1 MAGDGNK
8 RVKPT
13 KNTSEKK
20 DCEAFWMKMTH
31 LCTSEITVAF
41 RPSKGGGAVAIQ
53 GDGGQRVGDHP
64 HHGNRGLR
72 RALEQRHRLDLTAS
86 ARNQGEGFS
95 RARGQDCW
103 V

>member
-1 MAGDGNK
+1 MKINESNQQK
-8 RVKPT
+8 TRQK
-13 KNTSEKK
+13 KK
-20 DCEAFWMKMTH
+20 DCEAFWVKTTR

-72 RALEQRHRLDLTAS
+72 RALEHRDRLDLTAAS

-95 RARGQDCW
+95 RTRGQDCW